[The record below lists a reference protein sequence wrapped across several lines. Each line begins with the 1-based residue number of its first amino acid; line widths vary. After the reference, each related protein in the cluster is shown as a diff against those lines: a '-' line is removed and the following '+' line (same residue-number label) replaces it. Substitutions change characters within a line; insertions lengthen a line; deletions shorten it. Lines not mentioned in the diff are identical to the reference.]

1 MLSGNKT
8 KKKIGQV
15 ARAAAIYC
23 VDEIVVYDDG
33 AMESQIET
41 PFMDRRSQNN
51 VAYLNK
57 LLEYCECPQ

>member
-1 MLSGNKT
+1 M
-8 KKKIGQV
+8 

-33 AMESQIET
+33 AGVESQIEE
-41 PFMDRRSQNN
+41 PFTDRRSQNN
-51 VAYLNK
+51 VVLLAK